1 LCAAVVTSLTMDKAL
16 EMLVRAMTDG
26 LLPPEQTL
34 VGAYSY
40 PHVEELAKTYKRE
53 KNLV

>member
-1 LCAAVVTSLTMDKAL
+1 MDKAL

-34 VGAYSY
+34 VDAYSY
-40 PHVEELAKTYKRE
+40 PRMEELAEAHKRE
-53 KNLV
+53 KSLA